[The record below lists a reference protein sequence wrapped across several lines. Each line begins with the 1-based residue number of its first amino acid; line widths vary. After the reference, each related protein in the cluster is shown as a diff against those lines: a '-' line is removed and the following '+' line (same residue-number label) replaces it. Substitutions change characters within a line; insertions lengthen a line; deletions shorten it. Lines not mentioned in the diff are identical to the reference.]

1 MVLVQIAVI
10 INYSFQLV
18 WIILQLI
25 VAIFLSI
32 KMIKTK
38 RYNLLPLLLFF
49 LLNSF
54 RIIFFLLSSL
64 LIVYLVIIQ
73 FGNVLLVIF
82 VKLTFFKGRKSPF
95 TFFLI
100 GLIVVRIFDL
110 FIRLNFQ
117 ISIPMTYVLDE
128 SNLIFYYYILF
139 SITYSFLIS
148 HFWLG
153 YVALKYYNSIK
164 SASIE
169 PWIKRRYQIIG
180 LGSLIY
186 GLSIFIYYLIPYNV
200 TGTFSFPNIIYT
212 YTILVFTLYYSL
224 SMFIAWIMPNW
235 LKKRFNKGFKLI
247 KDEEYSENE
256 LLDLIQQQLQEN

>member
-1 MVLVQIAVI
+1 MLEQFAVV
-10 INYSFQLV
+10 INCSFQLV
-18 WIILQLI
+18 WMILQLI

-38 RYNLLPLLLFF
+38 KYNLTPLILFF

-54 RIIFFLLSSL
+54 RLIFYLTPSL
-64 LIVYLVIIQ
+64 LIIFLVIIQ
-73 FGNVLLVIF
+73 FLDVLVVIF
-82 VKLTFFKGRKSPF
+82 VKLTFFKGRKSLFP
-95 TFFLI
+95 FFLV
-100 GLIVVRIFDL
+100 GLIIVRSFD
-110 FIRLNFQ
+110 FIIRLNFQ
-117 ISIPMTYVLDE
+117 ISVPMTHILDV

-139 SITYSFLIS
+139 SITYTFLVS

-153 YVALKYYNSIK
+153 YVSLKYYNSIK

-180 LGSLIY
+180 FGSLLY
-186 GLSIFIYYLIPYNV
+186 GLSVFTIYLIPYNV
-200 TGTFSFPNIIYT
+200 IGTYIFPNIIYNYIT
-212 YTILVFTLYYSL
+212 LLFTLYYSL

-235 LKKRFNKGFKLI
+235 LKKRFNKDFELI

-256 LLDLIQQQLQEN
+256 LLDLIKQQLQEK

>member
-1 MVLVQIAVI
+1 MLEQIAII

-32 KMIKTK
+32 KTIKTK
-38 RYNLLPLLLFF
+38 RYNLIPLILFF
-49 LLNSF
+49 LLNSV
-54 RIIFFLLSSL
+54 RIIFYLIPSL
-64 LIVYLVIIQ
+64 LIIFLIIIQ
-73 FGNVLLVIF
+73 FGNILLVIF

-95 TFFLI
+95 TLFLI
-100 GLIVVRIFDL
+100 SLIIVRFFD
-110 FIRLNFQ
+110 FMIRLNFQ
-117 ISIPMTYVLDE
+117 ISIPMTHVLDE
-128 SNLIFYYYILF
+128 SKLIFYDYILF
-139 SITYSFLIS
+139 SITFSFLVS

-164 SASIE
+164 SSNIK

-186 GLSIFIYYLIPYNV
+186 GISIFIYYLIPYNI
-200 TGTFSFPNIIYT
+200 TGTFSFPNIIYI
-212 YTILVFTLYYSL
+212 YTILCFTLYYSL

-256 LLDLIQQQLQEN
+256 LLDLIKQQLEEK